1 MEITLSPEIEAVV
14 RRDMETGGYSSVE
27 DYIAEAVET
36 LHERQ
41 QWLGETLAEER
52 AKLERSLAEAERGEL
67 YTIDEV
73 RREMQTMK
81 AEWAAGRRSA

>member
-1 MEITLSPEIEAVV
+1 MEIRLSPEIEAVV
-14 RRDMETGGYSSVE
+14 ARDMASGRYGSVE

-41 QWLGETLAEER
+41 QWLGETVAEER

-67 YTIDEV
+67 LSEDEV
-73 RREMQTMK
+73 REQMRAMN
-81 AEWAAGRRSA
+81 AEWALRRAV